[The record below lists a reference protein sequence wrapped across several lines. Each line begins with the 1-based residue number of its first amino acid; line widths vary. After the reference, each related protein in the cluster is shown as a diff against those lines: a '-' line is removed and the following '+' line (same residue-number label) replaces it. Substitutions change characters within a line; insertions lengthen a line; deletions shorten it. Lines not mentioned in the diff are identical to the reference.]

1 MATTIFAAVETGRR
15 ARLTALFS
23 AQLLSLVV
31 LLALP
36 LGPWASPA
44 MATTSNLITTN
55 NGVLWSGCPKHAFTA
70 YINNPYGAYGWT
82 LDLKILD
89 PTGRVT
95 KTSYTLGVANDDS
108 YNGSFSL
115 CAPEVPG
122 RFTITGVFKYNDQN
136 YTEHVRTITPVPF
149 AMRLPRTRTSLTTS
163 KTDARIGET
172 ITLRSRSRDER
183 PGGYACTP
191 NAFVKIQRY
200 RDGRWVTV
208 IHTVSDNYGRVT
220 HRFTFRGAVRWR
232 AVTRA
237 SEFWTGSVSGAVRV
251 Y

>member
-55 NGVLWSGCPKHAFTA
+55 NGVLWNGCPKHAFTA

-95 KTSYTLGVANDDS
+95 KSCPRLLIRSSTARPVAKSADPGFTAGPWDDTSFPSSAEG
-108 YNGSFSL
+108 
-115 CAPEVPG
+115 
-122 RFTITGVFKYNDQN
+122 
-136 YTEHVRTITPVPF
+136 
-149 AMRLPRTRTSLTTS
+149 PRKDT
-163 KTDARIGET
+163 ARQ
-172 ITLRSRSRDER
+172 SRRR
-183 PGGYACTP
+183 
-191 NAFVKIQRY
+191 
-200 RDGRWVTV
+200 
-208 IHTVSDNYGRVT
+208 
-220 HRFTFRGAVRWR
+220 
-232 AVTRA
+232 
-237 SEFWTGSVSGAVRV
+237 
-251 Y
+251 